1 MRDEAKGRGR
11 AEVASAS
18 ASVAEAE
25 ANSSTSSSATSS
37 TFSPLGIPREMAK
50 RARMTAARTGAT
62 PRRHASLGLDAYCQ
76 FTSPIR
82 RYGDVLAH
90 RQLKAFLRGDPPPMD
105 EAEMARAA
113 RDVEEASKTTALA
126 TREAEAFWVNYW
138 FATEGAEAGRT
149 HRAVVA
155 KWIHEAKGIC
165 VAVFEESGAQR
176 RARVDPKRAGLGDVV
191 RLKVADGA
199 DPFAEKLEFE
209 HVE

>member
-1 MRDEAKGRGR
+1 
-11 AEVASAS
+11 
-18 ASVAEAE
+18 
-25 ANSSTSSSATSS
+25 
-37 TFSPLGIPREMAK
+37 
-50 RARMTAARTGAT
+50 MTAAHTGAT

-155 KWIHEAKGIC
+155 KWIHEAKGVC